1 MSKSLR
7 NALFSTLAFAAMLT
21 VNALANI
28 LPINGLNTGEVSALY
43 PSLFTPAGIT
53 FSIWSIIY
61 LLLLGFIILQW
72 RNSDAYVFAE
82 ISGLFW
88 LSCLLNIGWILS
100 WHYLHVSISVT
111 LMLLLLLTLVQLFLK
126 VRKISMTKPHEKIFV
141 RLPFTIYFAWICVA
155 TIANISALLVSNQWE
170 GGFLSP
176 FAWTVVM
183 MTIASLLALFIT
195 NKYRAPIFALV
206 IVWALFGIFI
216 RWNNT
221 EQQVLAYVALSLL
234 FIVSASAFATWRKT
248 KFALL

>member
-1 MSKSLR
+1 MSKPLR
-7 NALFSTLAFAAMLT
+7 NVLISTLAFIAMLT

-53 FSIWSIIY
+53 FSIWSVIY

-72 RNSDAYVFAE
+72 RNSDAYIFAE
-82 ISGLFW
+82 VSRLFW

-100 WHYLHVSISVT
+100 WHYLQVSISVT

-126 VRKISMTKPHEKIFV
+126 VRKISMTKPEEKIFI

-155 TIANISALLVSNQWE
+155 TIANISTLFVSRQWE
-170 GGFLSP
+170 GGIFSP
-176 FAWTVVM
+176 LVWTIVM
-183 MTIASLLALFIT
+183 MTIASLLALFII

-206 IVWALFGIFI
+206 IIWALLGIFL
-216 RWNNT
+216 RWNDT
-221 EQQVLAYVALSLL
+221 EHQVIAHTALSLL
-234 FIVSASAFATWRKT
+234 FIVSAGAFATWRKT
-248 KFALL
+248 KFAIL